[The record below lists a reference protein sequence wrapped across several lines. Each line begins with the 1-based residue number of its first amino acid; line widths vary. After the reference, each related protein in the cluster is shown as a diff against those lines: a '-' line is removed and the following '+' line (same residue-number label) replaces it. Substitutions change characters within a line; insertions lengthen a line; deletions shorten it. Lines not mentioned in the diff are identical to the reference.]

1 MAYLILD
8 KDEAHNIKNRNTKA
22 SIACCELQGKYR
34 WCLTG
39 TPMYVEG
46 YFACRRPYNFLPG
59 KIQWTNYFLYLNS
72 CVFVR

>member
-46 YFACRRPYNFLPG
+46 YFAYR
-59 KIQWTNYFLYLNS
+59 
-72 CVFVR
+72 